1 MRDRTNLECVEFLI
15 HANRLSRSTTVDLGF
30 LYADRQPNDR
40 FELVASCGDLILLSS
55 GKNYCICNI
64 LTRQWIALP
73 PAPSGRG
80 NFGESI
86 GFMYEPLDDR
96 HNKYLVFRFLP
107 CDWYTDEG
115 DSKFDVEIFSSE
127 EGRWTR
133 SVVRSP
139 QILNCLCSNN
149 PIIACGRMLYTLNYC
164 HGYIYNSVVAFD
176 PFAND
181 PARLIRLIDVPDEAR
196 DIPFMDSKLGVCGG
210 RLQFAILIFQHC
222 RQPRIRVWEL
232 EDDYRMGNWR
242 MVFVSIVRCWGAAA
256 YIWQNVSSS
265 NAMGGLSSKNSSH
278 AIL

>member
-1 MRDRTNLECVEFLI
+1 MMIKVCFLLLSLLYVTELIWNIVEFLI

-96 HNKYLVFRFLP
+96 HNKYL
-107 CDWYTDEG
+107 
-115 DSKFDVEIFSSE
+115 S
-127 EGRWTR
+127 
-133 SVVRSP
+133 
-139 QILNCLCSNN
+139 CS
-149 PIIACGRMLYTLNYC
+149 
-164 HGYIYNSVVAFD
+164 
-176 PFAND
+176 
-181 PARLIRLIDVPDEAR
+181 RLIRLIDVPDEAR

-242 MVFVSIVRCWGAAA
+242 MVHNVRHASTNRIFRRTYKISILAFHPYNKDLICFLVSNDLVVVYNMRTNDVEYYATVLYPVIH
-256 YIWQNVSSS
+256 QNR
-265 NAMGGLSSKNSSH
+265 
-278 AIL
+278 